1 MLEMRRQDQ
10 EELYQLLLL
19 YVRTYG
25 SQEAEKLLMELKH
38 RYASKYHEDISLK
51 RNPRNA
57 GRKRC
62 YTDSDKEKIHK
73 LRGEGNTL
81 RKISEKTGCSVGY
94 IQGVLSEP

>member
-1 MLEMRRQDQ
+1 MLEMRRQEQ

-19 YVRTYG
+19 YEKTYR
-25 SQEAEKLLMELKH
+25 SQEAEKLLKELKC
-38 RYASKYHEDISLK
+38 RYTNIYHEDISQR

-57 GRKRC
+57 GRKRL
-62 YTDSDKEKIHK
+62 YTDSDREQIHK
-73 LRGEGNTL
+73 LRSEGHTL